1 MMTAPQAPVKTM
13 IRLLDDHAIV
23 PSSTGRGC
31 YHVSF
36 EDGVSV
42 HCTCPDHARRSRV
55 CKHMDAV
62 DRALRGEAEKGKGRD
77 TYHVELAPKAAP
89 KRSALDGARAEVE
102 LVPQSRKPARQTAP
116 TLAALYS
123 TKPAPTWTD
132 AQKRALA
139 AHFED
144 FEAAVW

>member
-89 KRSALDGARAEVE
+89 KRSALDGARAEVGRLMAQDAE
-102 LVPQSRKPARQTAP
+102 RQAS
-116 TLAALYS
+116 LANAQAVGIIDDEDPS
-123 TKPAPTWTD
+123 WWTW
-132 AQKRALA
+132 
-139 AHFED
+139 
-144 FEAAVW
+144 